1 MGVLLQLFRGKY
13 DYFIVGFTV
22 GVVVSAWVCAA
33 GVGAGAA
40 GSAGVSAL
48 AGVTERGMR
57 AAVMSAAVVVLFK
70 VMLPKNHL
78 LLLGF
83 IQHLIRVWAML
94 TLDENFT

>member
-1 MGVLLQLFRGKY
+1 MVVCEILPCGTVT
-13 DYFIVGFTV
+13 GFTV
-22 GVVVSAWVCAA
+22 GVVVSACVCAA

-48 AGVTERGMR
+48 AEVAERGRR
-57 AAVMSAAVVVLFK
+57 AAVMSAAVVVLFN
-70 VMLPKNHL
+70 VTFPKNHL

-94 TLDENFT
+94 TPDENFT